1 MKQLAL
7 LFLIPLFSIGCQVA
21 ASANDPSG
29 NGTAVTSNPDRPI
42 GSASAS
48 VTAPNGTGAV
58 AGTPNS
64 TTYPSSQP

>member
-29 NGTAVTSNPDRPI
+29 NGTTVTSNPDRPI
-42 GSASAS
+42 GSGS
-48 VTAPNGTGAV
+48 VSVISPDGSGAV

-64 TTYPSSQP
+64 TTHPSPQP